1 VHHGRGQRSGK
12 GGERVG
18 LSAVVVLSLA
28 WLVLPAAAQQP
39 GPIKPPPAP
48 AAGPS
53 RDSSAISNELPSIP
67 VEQIIQRFAERESEL
82 RKERENFA
90 YEQSFLFQ
98 TFDLNGQPDGE
109 YRMDSDVLFTPLGKR
124 YEKVTYAPPP
134 TLVRLGLT
142 QQDLSDLQNVQPF
155 LLSTEELPKYDVRYV
170 GRQRVD
176 ELTTY
181 VFDVAPKTIEKNQRY
196 FQGRIWVDDRD
207 LEIVKTDGKAV
218 PDFKRGGNENV
229 FPHFVTYRENIEK
242 NFWFPTYTTSDD
254 VLHFHSGG
262 DVRIRLRVRYSNY
275 KRFRSSGRIVGPA
288 EPAPPDKP

>member
-1 VHHGRGQRSGK
+1 MHRGRGQRSGK
-12 GGERVG
+12 GGERAG
-18 LSAVVVLSLA
+18 LSAVLVLSVA
-28 WLVLPAAAQQP
+28 RLVLPAAAQQQ
-39 GPIKPPPAP
+39 GPIKPPAP
-48 AAGPS
+48 AAAPS
-53 RDSSAISNELPSIP
+53 KGSSAISNELPSIP

-90 YEQSFLFQ
+90 YEQSFIFQ
-98 TFDLNGQPDGE
+98 TIDLDGRPDGE

-124 YEKVTYAPPP
+124 YEKVTYAPLP
-134 TLVRLGLT
+134 TLMRLALT

-170 GRQRVD
+170 GRQRLD

-196 FQGRIWVDDRD
+196 FQGRIWVDDHD

-218 PDFKRGGNENV
+218 PDFKRGGNENI
-229 FPHFVTYRENIEK
+229 FPRFETYRENIEK
-242 NFWFPTYTTSDD
+242 NFWFPTYTRSDD

-262 DVRIRLRVRYSNY
+262 DVRIRLRVRYKNY
-275 KRFRSSGRIVGPA
+275 RRFRSSGRIVGPA
-288 EPAPPDKP
+288 QPVPPDKP